1 MKAKI
6 NRTSLCLGI
15 DDSPLGSRASG
26 RRGTN

>member
-26 RRGTN
+26 R